1 MPSTQ
6 HAQATQSSQEHTC
19 ILSHMANPFEC
30 HTIHRDVKE
39 LREDYKEILKVL
51 TSMEKKIAVNT
62 TKSAVISSIVTTTL
76 CGMVVGMS
84 TKILSLWGG

>member
-6 HAQATQSSQEHTC
+6 HAQNTQNSQDHTC
-19 ILSHMANPFEC
+19 MLSHMANPFEC

-39 LREDYKEILKVL
+39 LRNDYKEILKVL
-51 TSMEKKIAVNT
+51 TTLEKNIAVNT
-62 TKSAVISSIVTTTL
+62 TKSAIISSIVTTTL
-76 CGMVVGMS
+76 CGIVVGLS